1 MVNYSNFSDTD
12 VSSSEQSTSKVSEE
26 LKFIDTINP
35 MMKFSKDDLEAMNDD
50 VNEIF
55 ESDSSDDDSIDLGMA
70 FDVVHFDKCKKF
82 Y

>member
-35 MMKFSKDDLEAMNDD
+35 LMKFSNDDLEAMNDD

-55 ESDSSDDDSIDLGMA
+55 ESDSSDDDSIDLGNGI
-70 FDVVHFDKCKKF
+70 
-82 Y
+82 